1 MFYVVISVLGLAI
14 LFLFDWIGVKKG
26 FYGKNGENLLFG
38 KVMHFSGGFLTAVFW
53 TAFISSGI
61 LIVILALWVG
71 VLWEVYEYLLGI
83 YKFKKYG
90 TIKYITKT
98 ADTLE
103 DLFFDTLG
111 AVVWVLILTNV
122 F

>member
-1 MFYVVISVLGLAI
+1 MFYAAISVLGLAI

-38 KVMHFSGGFLTAVFW
+38 KVCHFSGGFLVAVFW
-53 TAFISSGI
+53 TAFVSSGT
-61 LIVILALWVG
+61 LIIVLTLWVG
-71 VLWEVYEYLLGI
+71 AIWETCEYLYGI

-90 TIKYITKT
+90 AAKYITKT

-103 DLFFDTLG
+103 DLFFNTLG
-111 AVVWVLILTNV
+111 AAIWVLILTI
-122 F
+122 